1 MVGVA
6 GLASALAAAV
16 IGAAALRAPHPLHTT
31 LTQIT
36 VDASHH
42 TVRATIRLFADDL
55 ASALSARGASSATDV
70 GTRAMTYVSS
80 LFSLSADGHQLR
92 LSPCGVRRTADLLWV
107 CLESAPSP
115 TVVHLRARN
124 PLLTETFADQV
135 NIVQLGDGPS
145 RPSVIFLKGDR
156 DKPLG
161 D

>member
-1 MVGVA
+1 MVGTA
-6 GLASALAAAV
+6 GLASLLAAAM
-16 IGAAALRAPHPLHTT
+16 IGAGAPGARHPLHTT
-31 LTQIT
+31 LTQVTI
-36 VDASHH
+36 DASHH

-55 ASALSARGASSATDV
+55 ATALSVRASTPDV
-70 GTRAMTYVSS
+70 TTRAMTYVSS
-80 LFSLSADGHQLR
+80 AFSLSADGHQLR
-92 LSPCGVRRTADLLWV
+92 LLPCGVRRTADLLWV

-115 TVVHLRARN
+115 SVVHLRARN

-156 DKPLG
+156 DKALG